1 MAEGENTNQPVAQ
14 TNTNEQPQGI
24 RQVTTTDAQQQVN
37 ALNPVQRPF
46 IYDELRRVK
55 NNANEAG
62 ATKLDSTNKQ
72 E

>member
-24 RQVTTTDAQQQVN
+24 RQVTTTDAS
-37 ALNPVQRPF
+37 NPVQRPF